1 MSRRKKRYK
10 IIVLASILFSV
21 IILKGITS
29 IASSATIYFSSE
41 NPDIAV
47 GENVSVVIT
56 IESTAI
62 VGTVEAYISYDPK
75 ILEFQTG
82 GSKVSGADGKIKI
95 EDTSEEENEIKKYSI
110 SFVGLKKGACEIGL
124 SDIPMVRDGNGVEMS
139 LSSNRVSISVGK
151 SQKSKDNRLKSLE
164 ISPGILEPEFQEDVL
179 EYKTTL
185 PVDAKKLFLS
195 TIAADANAVVEIKGA
210 DDLQIGNNPVVIKVI
225 AESGDAREYKIMAK
239 RLSEETEETKKTDSK
254 LENSGQLEQENKT
267 DELDKTDK
275 TDEKKKK
282 DKEKKKTNESDDTQE
297 TSKSEEPEIV
307 EDGTQEEEFSVTQEE
322 DKVYIQNKF
331 RYEVKEADEEVE
343 LPDNYI
349 KTKLI
354 LYGVNVPAY
363 TLKNNLEADFLLLYA
378 VNENGE
384 AGFYQYDRIEKTMQR
399 YSGIILEDNHSKVV
413 SGKITNVEQYNQ
425 RVQQLSAIIAV
436 LAGIIALLL
445 IGLIRLFLK
454 QRGYSE
460 DDF

>member
-1 MSRRKKRYK
+1 MDIRMSRRKERKKRYK
-10 IIVLASILFSV
+10 IIGLAIILFSV
-21 IILKGITS
+21 ILLKSITT

-47 GENVSVVIT
+47 GEKVSVVIT

-110 SFVGLKKGACEIGL
+110 SFIGRKKGACEISL
-124 SDIPMVRDGNGVEMS
+124 SDIPMVCDGNGEEMS

-164 ISPGILEPEFQEDVL
+164 ISPGSLEPEFQEDVL

-185 PVDAKKLFLS
+185 PVDTKKLFLS
-195 TIAADANAVVEIKGA
+195 TVVSNANATVEIKGA
-210 DDLQIGNNPVVIKVI
+210 DNLEIGNNPVVIKVI
-225 AESGDAREYKIMAK
+225 AESGDSREYKIMAK
-239 RLSEETEETKKTDSK
+239 RLAEETQETKKVDSE
-254 LENSGQLEQENKT
+254 LENSNQIEKENKT
-267 DELDKTDK
+267 DEIKKEDKTE
-275 TDEKKKK
+275 EKETKKL
-282 DKEKKKTNESDDTQE
+282 DSTEE
-297 TSKSEEPEIV
+297 TEKSEEPEIV
-307 EDGTQEEEFSVTQEE
+307 EDGTQEEEFSVSQEE
-322 DKVYIQNKF
+322 DNVYIQNKF
-331 RYEVKEADEEVE
+331 RYEVKEAAEDVK

-399 YSGIILEDNHSKVV
+399 YSGTILEDNHSKVV

-425 RVQQLSAIIAV
+425 KVQQLSAIIAV

-445 IGLIRLFLK
+445 IGIIRLFLK